1 MEKSQYKLCME
12 TLRCLSDAGVL
23 DELLLIGSWCVPFY
37 ESYFSGITY
46 LTEIRT
52 RDIDFLVPVPR
63 HIKVERNI
71 PELLKSAGFIVSFT
85 GSQGFMK
92 LEHPELVVEFLVPEL
107 GRGTDRPVLLAKL
120 GVNAVALRFLNF
132 LADNIIRVKVEDFY
146 VRLPHPANFA
156 LHKLIIFQRRRNIDK
171 SVKDRETALRILR
184 ALIEK
189 GDLKTLK
196 RILDSVPV
204 KWQNKMKEG
213 LLKAKADDILS
224 ALNLNV

>member
-1 MEKSQYKLCME
+1 M
-12 TLRCLSDAGVL
+12 
-23 DELLLIGSWCVPFY
+23 
-37 ESYFSGITY
+37 
-46 LTEIRT
+46 
-52 RDIDFLVPVPR
+52 
-63 HIKVERNI
+63 
-71 PELLKSAGFIVSFT
+71 
-85 GSQGFMK
+85 
-92 LEHPELVVEFLVPEL
+92 LVVV
-107 GRGTDRPVLLAKL
+107 GKVING
-120 GVNAVALRFLNF
+120 FLNF

-189 GDLKTLK
+189 GDLKILK

-224 ALNLNV
+224 ALNLNS